1 MHSKMALC
9 SASMLSYCKTQ
20 KTLIN
25 AVIRLRVSAVAAI
38 TAAAAAAAA
47 AIAAAAIAAAAA
59 TAAAAIFTKYVVHK

>member
-9 SASMLSYCKTQ
+9 SESMLSYCKTQ

-38 TAAAAAAAA
+38 TAAAAAAA
-47 AIAAAAIAAAAA
+47 IAAAAA
-59 TAAAAIFTKYVVHK
+59 TAAAAIFTKHVVHK